1 MEDQKR
7 TWVQTSN
14 SIWFF
19 RLIQQN
25 KQEPII
31 VQLLEDQKTIKGL
44 LEFVGDLLKTFQ
56 PMLASEKI
64 SNLVFVGE
72 QKIPTVT
79 SA

>member
-1 MEDQKR
+1 M
-7 TWVQTSN
+7 
-14 SIWFF
+14 
-19 RLIQQN
+19 
-25 KQEPII
+25 
-31 VQLLEDQKTIKGL
+31 QLLADLKTIKGL

-79 SA
+79 SVVLPFPLKMRLYLQSSLYLHSH